1 MEFTRDRLIMQGE
14 RLDDLQANG
23 LYIIQNP
30 DDFRFGCD
38 AVELADFVSGGPR
51 DYAADLGSGSGIIS
65 ILLAGKKGI
74 RVTAV
79 EIQQKMADM
88 SRRSVEYNALEDKIE
103 VVNLPMQQFVTRDR
117 EGAYSIVVCNPPY
130 RKIGSGERQPIDSI
144 AIARH
149 EIFVTFEEVAEV
161 SAKLLKCGG
170 AFYTVNQCE
179 RLAEVIADC
188 KKYRLEPKIL
198 QILTPSESKKPH
210 IFLLKCIKDGKEG
223 IVVER
228 ERVIRTEV

>member
-1 MEFTRDRLIMQGE
+1 MESIRDRLIAEGE

-30 DDFRFGCD
+30 NEFRFGCD
-38 AVELADFVSGGPR
+38 AVELADFVTGGAR
-51 DYAADLGSGSGIIS
+51 DYVADLGSGSGIIS
-65 ILLAGKKGI
+65 ILLAGKKSM

-79 EIQQKMADM
+79 EIQPRMAEM
-88 SRRSVEYNALEDKIE
+88 SRRSVEYNSLQDKIE
-103 VVNLPMQQFVTRDR
+103 VVNLPMQQFASQDR
-117 EGAYSIVVCNPPY
+117 EGVYSIVVCNPPY
-130 RKIGSGERQPIDSI
+130 RKIGSGERQSSDSV

-149 EIFVTFEEVAEV
+149 EIFVTFEEVAETA
-161 SAKLLKCGG
+161 SKLLKCGG

-188 KKYRLEPKIL
+188 KQNRLEPKIL
-198 QILTPSESKKPH
+198 QILTPSDKKKPH

-223 IVVER
+223 IIVEK
-228 ERVIRTEV
+228 ERVVRLTV